1 MLRKNGPEDIPPTRI
16 LLPLVSLSRLSKKV
30 LLLRLPCLGVAVLRL
45 RLAVLFHQELDHRRQ
60 LVDLFA
66 LLRQLGVHTFRA
78 SSEHFVQYDMFD
90 DAKTDKLSK
99 LNCAIDQIREHR
111 LNQVDGRELEIIIK
125 PEKLENL
132 KRILDSEG
140 ANGVMIQNIF
150 GYGKQKGVRQVYTR
164 DENVGVNLLP
174 KLSVRTIVKDEIVDN
189 IIKKVLAELN
199 TGSFGDG
206 KIFIK
211 DIENAV
217 KIRTGE
223 MGDDALE

>member
-1 MLRKNGPEDIPPTRI
+1 MDEDAGWGEGILGKRRK
-16 LLPLVSLSRLSKKV
+16 
-30 LLLRLPCLGVAVLRL
+30 
-45 RLAVLFHQELDHRRQ
+45 Q
-60 LVDLFA
+60 L
-66 LLRQLGVHTFRA
+66 
-78 SSEHFVQYDMFD
+78 M
-90 DAKTDKLSK
+90 K
-99 LNCAIDQIREHR
+99 
-111 LNQVDGRELEIIIK
+111 ELEIIIK

-174 KLSVRTIVKDEIVDN
+174 KLSVRTIVKDGIVDN

>member
-1 MLRKNGPEDIPPTRI
+1 MK
-16 LLPLVSLSRLSKKV
+16 
-30 LLLRLPCLGVAVLRL
+30 
-45 RLAVLFHQELDHRRQ
+45 
-60 LVDLFA
+60 
-66 LLRQLGVHTFRA
+66 
-78 SSEHFVQYDMFD
+78 
-90 DAKTDKLSK
+90 
-99 LNCAIDQIREHR
+99 
-111 LNQVDGRELEIIIK
+111 ELEIIIK

-140 ANGVMIQNIF
+140 ANGVMISNIF

-164 DENVGVNLLP
+164 DDSVGVNLLP
-174 KLSVRTIVKDEIVDN
+174 KLSVRTVVKDEIVDS
-189 IIKKVLAELN
+189 IIKKVLSELN